1 MRTLMPCSGKND
13 NEGIKMILKI
23 TGGIL
28 IISASGLMGI
38 LLSNRLSLRYKELNN
53 LRSSMQ
59 LLETEITY
67 GATPLPFALMSIS
80 QKTEGLVSRFFSNV
94 AFSLMDR
101 SYFTITDAWCHGVEA
116 VLSES
121 PFSLADKEL
130 IGSFGTVLGC
140 SDREDQK
147 KHFELF
153 YIQIKQQA
161 NTAQEEIYKSARMY
175 RSLGF
180 LLGITIF
187 IILV

>member
-1 MRTLMPCSGKND
+1 MF
-13 NEGIKMILKI
+13 LKI
-23 TGGIL
+23 AGGIL

-59 LLETEITY
+59 LLETEIIY
-67 GATPLPFALMSIS
+67 GATPLPFALINVS
-80 QKTEGLVSRFFSNV
+80 QKTEGLISRFFSNV
-94 AFSLMDR
+94 SFSLMDR
-101 SYFTITDAWCHGVEA
+101 AYFTINDAWSHGVE
-116 VLSES
+116 VMLRES
-121 PFSLADKEL
+121 PFSRSDKEL
-130 IGSFGTVLGC
+130 IRGFGAVLGS

-147 KHFELF
+147 KHFGLF

-187 IILV
+187 VIFV

>member
-1 MRTLMPCSGKND
+1 MKTFKPYIAKNYD
-13 NEGIKMILKI
+13 EGIKMLLKI

-28 IISASGLMGI
+28 IITASGLMGI

-67 GATPLPFALMSIS
+67 GATPLPFALMNVS
-80 QKTEGLVSRFFSNV
+80 QKNEGLMSRFFSNI
-94 AFSLMDR
+94 AFSLLDR
-101 SYFTITDAWCHGVEA
+101 SFFNINDAWSHGVEA
-116 VLSES
+116 VLRES
-121 PFSLADKEL
+121 PLNKSDMEL
-130 IGSFGTVLGC
+130 IKGFGAAIGC

-153 YIQIKQQA
+153 YIQIKHQVTA
-161 NTAQEEIYKSARMY
+161 AQEEIYKSARMY

-180 LLGITIF
+180 LLGITVFVIF
-187 IILV
+187 V